1 MAATFG
7 KRIMLAGGTVAVA
20 AMTLP
25 GCAQR
30 EAASPSAT
38 ATQEGPRPGT
48 LGYDMNVWHS
58 LLEENAKL
66 HRVVTHLDNGIE
78 ATTESDDPAV
88 VAKLVDHATAMQ
100 RRIEKGSRVR
110 VWDPVFRELFEN
122 HQNVKLEVTVL
133 EKGVRI
139 VETTSDPATLDLMRA
154 HAMGVSEFVREGF
167 ETSGRE
173 TPRFVATGSL
183 PLKELAIGGVPHR
196 FVLGQPDA
204 AQLAGLKNAGV
215 TGVLNF
221 RKEAELKGFDEKA
234 AAGQHGM
241 EYCSIPYNG
250 AKELTDELF
259 DAGRD
264 VLKKAKEQ
272 KQVIALHCRSG
283 NRIGPVWAAY
293 RVLDD
298 GVGIEQAI
306 AEAKAMQMADPAYE
320 ARARE
325 YVAARAAK

>member
-7 KRIMLAGGTVAVA
+7 KRIMLAGGAGAVA
-20 AMTLP
+20 AIMLA

-48 LGYDMNVWHS
+48 VGYDMSVWHA
-58 LLEENAKL
+58 LLDENTKL
-66 HRVVTHLDNGIE
+66 RRVVTHLENGLE
-78 ATTESDDPAV
+78 TTTESDDPAV

-110 VWDPVFRELFEN
+110 VWDAVFRELFQN
-122 HQNVKLEVTVL
+122 HQNIKLEVTTL

-139 VETTSDPATLDLMRA
+139 IETTSDPATLELMRA

-167 ETSGRE
+167 ETSGHE
-173 TPRFVATGSL
+173 TPRFVPTGSL

-221 RKEAELKGFDEKA
+221 RKEAELKGFDEKD

-250 AKELTDELF
+250 AGELTDAVFES
-259 DAGRD
+259 GRE
-264 VLKKAKEQ
+264 VLKKAKTQ

-283 NRIGPVWAAY
+283 NRVGPVWAAY
-293 RVLDD
+293 RVLDE
-298 GVGIEQAI
+298 GVGMEQAI
-306 AEAKAMQMADPAYE
+306 AEAKAMQMVDPAYE

>member
-7 KRIMLAGGTVAVA
+7 KRIMMAGVAGTVVA
-20 AMTLP
+20 MLLA
-25 GCAQR
+25 GCAQKN
-30 EAASPSAT
+30 AASPSAT
-38 ATQEGPRPGT
+38 AAQEGPRPGT
-48 LGYDMNVWHS
+48 VGYDMNVWHS
-58 LLEENAKL
+58 LLDDNTKL
-66 HRVVTHLDNGIE
+66 RRVVTHLENGVE

-88 VAKLVDHATAMQ
+88 VANLVNHATAMQ

-110 VWDPVFRELFEN
+110 VWDPVFRELFQN
-122 HQNVKLEVTVL
+122 HQNVKLEVTTL

-139 VETTSDPATLDLMRA
+139 VETTNDPATLELMRA

-196 FVLGQPDA
+196 FVIGQPDA

-221 RKEAELKGFDEKA
+221 RKEAELKGFDEKDA
-234 AAGQHGM
+234 VGQHGM
-241 EYCSIPYNG
+241 EYCAIPYNG
-250 AKELTDELF
+250 AAELTDSVF

-264 VLKKAKEQ
+264 VLKKAKSQ
-272 KQVIALHCRSG
+272 KQVFALHCRTG
-283 NRIGPVWAAY
+283 NRVGPVWAAY
-293 RVLDD
+293 RVLDE

-306 AEAKAMQMADPAYE
+306 AEAKAMQMVDPAYE

-325 YVAARAAK
+325 YVAAHPTK